1 MRVANCK
8 KCRERIFR
16 EAEEAFLKQQYTIYK
31 DMSYTFAV
39 LSTAAVL
46 GVFYRRGMSKKY
58 VQKLFKD
65 ICFMYRFPAVFGKK
79 LTLTDLM
86 KTLEKEYDIDF
97 EEVFVNVETEKEFI
111 TSAKKGVF

>member
-8 KCRERIFR
+8 KCRERIFK

-65 ICFMYRFPAVFGKK
+65 ICFMYHFPAAFGKK
-79 LTLTDLM
+79 LTLNDLM
-86 KTLEKEYDIDF
+86 KILEKEYEIDF
-97 EEVFVNVETEKEFI
+97 REISVSVETEKEFI